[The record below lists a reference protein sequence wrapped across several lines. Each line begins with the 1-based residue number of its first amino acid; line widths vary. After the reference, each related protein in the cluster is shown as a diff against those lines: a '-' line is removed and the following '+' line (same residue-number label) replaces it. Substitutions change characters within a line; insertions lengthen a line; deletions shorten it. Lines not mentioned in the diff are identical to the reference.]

1 MNRAHTAK
9 LTPMRRAWE
18 MAQERRTGTAWPAGR
33 RDLGPSPVEAM
44 AVPAADGQAAAVRG
58 HADMTA
64 SAAAVLVI

>member
-1 MNRAHTAK
+1 MKRAHTAK
-9 LTPMRRAWE
+9 LRPMRRAWE
-18 MAQERRTGTAWPAGR
+18 MAQERRTGTAWPGR
-33 RDLGPSPVEAM
+33 RALGPSPVEAM